1 MALPL
6 SVALDGAFTNIQ
18 TKASQVKSA
27 STALKAKMESGP
39 TEAREIIN
47 YAAALKKAYDV
58 IQTNKSATG
67 LNDYAATELSS
78 PALDYVVEVT
88 AVQTAMSDC
97 YAWVSTNLPKDASGY
112 LLIEKFVNGT
122 IEPRTVT
129 SAQTAGL
136 SALIATLLTKFA

>member
-1 MALPL
+1 MPLPL
-6 SVALDGAFTNIQ
+6 SVALDGAFQNIQ
-18 TKASQVKSA
+18 TKASQVKTA

-47 YAAALKKAYDV
+47 YAAGLKKAYDA
-58 IQTNKSATG
+58 IQTSKTATG
-67 LNDYAATELSS
+67 LNDYAKTELSD
-78 PALDYVVEVT
+78 ANLDYVAEVT
-88 AVQTAMSDC
+88 AVQDAMANC
-97 YAWVSTNLPKDASGY
+97 YAWVATNMPKDGSGY

-129 SAQTAGL
+129 SVQTAGL